1 VDAGARSES
10 WLYSYVSPRAGTVAG
25 VAVSGGEAR
34 LQPEQSL
41 PPADIENVARNALP
55 PPEGLLDSP
64 EAMAADEAA
73 EVRGA
78 VEGSTSA
85 ESAAGLDS
93 FSGGEPAWILS
104 ALDDSGERVEARV
117 PAGRGG

>member
-1 VDAGARSES
+1 
-10 WLYSYVSPRAGTVAG
+10 
-25 VAVSGGEAR
+25 
-34 LQPEQSL
+34 
-41 PPADIENVARNALP
+41 
-55 PPEGLLDSP
+55 
-64 EAMAADEAA
+64 MAADEAA
-73 EVRGA
+73 EVRRA

-93 FSGGEPAWILS
+93 FSGGGPAWILS